1 MLNITALAAEALGR
15 DLAGT
20 YRHYYGDRRPEFATL
35 LDAGARLLIER
46 IGSSDA
52 LYHNFE
58 HTILVTQVGQEIIR
72 GKLLF
77 QSLEPED
84 WVHFIFGLL
93 CHDVGFVRGACAADD
108 AASVVIDESGTRFP
122 IPRGASDAVLAPFHV
137 TRGKIAVRE
146 RFGNHR
152 LLDCGRIARSIE
164 LTRFPVPDDEDH
176 KETDTEA
183 GLVRAADLIGQLAD
197 PNYPSKL
204 NALFHELNESGNAE
218 KIGVSNP
225 ADLVENY
232 PKFFWAAVEPF
243 IGDGL
248 RYLGMTME
256 GKRWV
261 ASLYGNVFMAEHH
274 RLNAG
279 PQSSPLSSCQQ
290 SRESVSTEI
299 HR

>member
-1 MLNITALAAEALGR
+1 MLNIATLAAEALGR
-15 DLAGT
+15 NLAET
-20 YRHYYGDRRPEFATL
+20 YRHYYGDRHTEFATL

-77 QSLEPED
+77 KSIEPED
-84 WVHFIFGLL
+84 WVHFIFSLL
-93 CHDVGFVRGACAADD
+93 CHDIGFVRGACTADGRT
-108 AASVVIDESGTRFP
+108 SVVIDEAGRRFEL
-122 IPRGASDAVLAPFHV
+122 PRGASDAILAPFHV

-152 LLDCGRIARSIE
+152 LLDCGRIARAIE
-164 LTRFPVPDDEDH
+164 LTRFPVPDDQDH

-204 NALFHELNESGNAE
+204 NALFHELQETGSAE
-218 KIGVSNP
+218 KIGVSNA
-225 ADLVENY
+225 ADLVESY
-232 PKFFWAAVEPF
+232 PKFFWTAVEPH

-248 RYLGMTME
+248 TYLGMTME
-256 GKRWV
+256 GKRWA
-261 ASLYGNVFMAEHH
+261 ASLYGNLSMAEHR
-274 RLNAG
+274 RLAFG
-279 PQSSPLSSCQQ
+279 PQLRSL
-290 SRESVSTEI
+290 
-299 HR
+299 